1 MPSSATSPVPTLTP
15 VETTTSTPTPK
26 PGKTTPASTADFT
39 ATAMVEAII
48 ATAQPEALASYPS
61 PDMQWQVELVRY
73 DCVDLAGGY
82 PHAYEQLKL
91 IRKDHGIEHFF
102 EAQLLYCGGLGA
114 GGLGGLFWSPNS
126 RYFYYT
132 DAREGV
138 PDGSCGYW
146 QRTIYR
152 LDVLTHDLE
161 LVGAGHLSPDNTK
174 LAMWQNHELA
184 IWNLDEGE
192 IGLIPALAPD
202 AMPADIA
209 WSPDNSAFVY
219 QETAFDCLP
228 FGQSYLVRVDLPGF
242 EQTLL
247 LESDAPG
254 FGFVEWIEP
263 NQLELTDDEF
273 NHWKYDLVTKE
284 LWQVP

>member
-1 MPSSATSPVPTLTP
+1 MLAAY
-15 VETTTSTPTPK
+15 
-26 PGKTTPASTADFT
+26 ASLDAK
-39 ATAMVEAII
+39 
-48 ATAQPEALASYPS
+48 
-61 PDMQWQVELVRY
+61 WQVELVRY
-73 DCVDLAGGY
+73 DCVEMALGY

-91 IRKDHGIEHFF
+91 IRVDHGTEHIFDT
-102 EAQLLYCGGLGA
+102 QLLSCGGLGA

-132 DAREGV
+132 DAREGL

-146 QRTIYR
+146 QPSIYR
-152 LDVLTHDLE
+152 VDVLTLDFE
-161 LVGAGHLSPDNTK
+161 LVGAGHLSPDHTK

-192 IGLIPALAPD
+192 IGHISALVPD

-209 WSPDNSAFVY
+209 WSPDSSAFVY
-219 QETAFDCLP
+219 QQTTFDCLP
-228 FGQSYLVRVDLPGF
+228 FGQSHLVRVDLPGF

-254 FGFVEWIEP
+254 FGLVDWIGT

-273 NHWKYDLVTKE
+273 KHWMYDLVTKE
-284 LWQVP
+284 LWKVP